1 MNINNIY
8 IQDISKFFN
17 NILNI
22 SILRAD
28 LIDPVVSGNK
38 WFKLQLYVRDAI
50 AAGKTTL
57 ATFGGPYSNHIVA
70 TSTYGASMGLET
82 VGFIRGEK
90 PVALSP
96 TLTGAMENGMTLHF
110 VSREDFEQTEK
121 ILSHNQDPSWAWIPE
136 GGYGI
141 TGAEGVKSML
151 TIKDT
156 APFDT
161 IICAVGTGTMM
172 AGLIKA
178 AAPHQQVIG
187 LSVLKNNISIDEE
200 IKALL
205 TPEESKKNFEI
216 NHDYHFG
223 GYAKHTPAL
232 IDFMNDCYK
241 KMELP
246 LDFVYTAKLV
256 YGVEDL
262 ATNGKFDPTSKILII
277 HSGGLQ
283 GNRSFKKGTF
293 IF

>member
-8 IQDISKFFN
+8 IQDISALYN

-22 SILRAD
+22 NILRAD
-28 LIDPVVSGNK
+28 MLDPVVSGNK
-38 WFKLQLYVRDAI
+38 WFKLQFYVRDAI

-57 ATFGGPYSNHIVA
+57 ATFGGPYSNHIIA
-70 TSTYGASMGLET
+70 TAKYGATMGLKT

-90 PVALSP
+90 PTTLSP
-96 TLTGAMENGMTLHF
+96 TLTDAIQHGMTLYF
-110 VSREDFEQTEK
+110 VSREDFEQTGK
-121 ILSHNQDPSWAWIPE
+121 IIAENQDPNWAWIPE

-141 TGAEGVKSML
+141 TGAEGAKSML

-156 APFDT
+156 SSYDT

-178 AAPHQQVIG
+178 AAKHQKVIG
-187 LSVLKNNISIDEE
+187 LSVLKNNVSIDAE

-205 TPEESKKNFEI
+205 TVEEVNKSFEMI
-216 NHDYHFG
+216 HDYHFG

-241 KMELP
+241 TMELP
-246 LDFVYTAKLV
+246 LDFVYTAKLM
-256 YGVEDL
+256 YGAKDL
-262 ATNGKFDPTSKILII
+262 ANKGKFEPSSKILVI

-283 GNRSFKKGTF
+283 GNRSFKKGTLTF
-293 IF
+293 

>member
-70 TSTYGASMGLET
+70 TSRYGASMGLET

-96 TLTGAMENGMTLHF
+96 TLTDAMENGMTLHF

-121 ILSHNQDPSWAWIPE
+121 IISHNQNPSWAWIPE

-156 APFDT
+156 TPFDT

-223 GYAKHTPAL
+223 GYAKHSPAL

-262 ATNGKFDPTSKILII
+262 ATKGKFDPTSKILII

>member
-8 IQDISKFFN
+8 IQDITGLCGNTLS
-17 NILNI
+17 I

-38 WFKLQLYVRDAI
+38 WFKLQFYVRDAI
-50 AAGKTTL
+50 EAGKTTL

-70 TSTYGASMGLET
+70 TSKYGATMGLQT

-90 PVALSP
+90 PLALSP
-96 TLTGAMENGMTLHF
+96 TLTDAMENGMTLHF
-110 VSREDFEQTEK
+110 VSREDFDQTDK
-121 ILSHNQDPSWAWIPE
+121 IISHNQDPSWAWIPE

-141 TGAEGVKSML
+141 QGTEGAKTLL

-156 APFDT
+156 HTFDT

-187 LSVLKNNISIDEE
+187 LSVLKNNISIDKE

-205 TPEESKKNFEI
+205 NPEESKKNFEI

-262 ATNGKFDPTSKILII
+262 ASKGKFEPTSKILLI

>member
-8 IQDISKFFN
+8 IQDISALHD

-22 SILRAD
+22 NILRAD
-28 LIDPVVSGNK
+28 MLDPVVSGNK
-38 WFKLQLYVRDAI
+38 WFKLQFYVRDAI
-50 AAGKTTL
+50 ATGKTTL
-57 ATFGGPYSNHIVA
+57 ATFGGPYSNHIIA
-70 TSTYGASMGLET
+70 TAKYGATMGLKT

-90 PVALSP
+90 PTTLSP
-96 TLTGAMENGMTLHF
+96 TLTDAIQYGMTLYF

-121 ILSHNQDPSWAWIPE
+121 IIAENQDPNWAWIPE

-141 TGAEGVKSML
+141 TGAEGAKSML

-156 APFDT
+156 SSYDT

-178 AAPHQQVIG
+178 AAPHQKIIG
-187 LSVLKNNISIDEE
+187 LSVLKNNFSIDTE

-205 TPEESKKNFEI
+205 NTEEVNKSFEMI
-216 NHDYHFG
+216 HNYHFG
-223 GYAKHTPAL
+223 GYAKHNPAL

-246 LDFVYTAKLV
+246 LDFVYTAKLM
-256 YGVEDL
+256 YGVRDL
-262 ATNGKFDPTSKILII
+262 ATKGKFEPISKILVI

-283 GNRSFKKGTF
+283 GNRSFKKGTLTF
-293 IF
+293 

>member
-8 IQDISKFFN
+8 IQDITGLCGNTLS
-17 NILNI
+17 I

-38 WFKLQLYVRDAI
+38 WFKLQFYVRDAI
-50 AAGKTTL
+50 EAGKTTL

-70 TSTYGASMGLET
+70 TAKYGATMGLQT

-96 TLTGAMENGMTLHF
+96 TLTDAMENGMTLHF

-121 ILSHNQDPSWAWIPE
+121 IISHNQDPSWAWIPE

-223 GYAKHTPAL
+223 GYAKHSPAL

-262 ATNGKFDPTSKILII
+262 ATKGKFDPTSKILII

-283 GNRSFKKGTF
+283 GNRSFKKGTL

>member
-1 MNINNIY
+1 MNIDNIY
-8 IQDISKFFN
+8 IQDISALYN

-22 SILRAD
+22 NILRAD
-28 LIDPVVSGNK
+28 VLDPVVSGNK
-38 WFKLQLYVRDAI
+38 WFKLQFYVRDAM

-57 ATFGGPYSNHIVA
+57 ATFGGPYSNHIIA
-70 TSTYGASMGLET
+70 TAKYGASMGLNT

-90 PVALSP
+90 PTTLSP
-96 TLTGAMENGMTLHF
+96 TLTDAIQYGMTLYF

-121 ILSHNQDPSWAWIPE
+121 IIAHNQDPNWAWIPE
-136 GGYGI
+136 GGYGV
-141 TGAEGVKSML
+141 TGADGAKSML

-156 APFDT
+156 SSYDT

-178 AAPHQQVIG
+178 AAPHQKVIG
-187 LSVLKNNISIDEE
+187 ISVLKNNFSIDTE

-205 TPEESKKNFEI
+205 NTEEVNKSFEMI
-216 NHDYHFG
+216 HDYHFG
-223 GYAKHTPAL
+223 GYAKHNPAL

-246 LDFVYTAKLV
+246 LDFVYTAKLM
-256 YGVEDL
+256 YGARDL
-262 ATNGKFDPTSKILII
+262 ATKGKFEPSSKILVI

-283 GNRSFKKGTF
+283 GNRSFKKGTLTF
-293 IF
+293 

>member
-1 MNINNIY
+1 MNIDNIY
-8 IQDISKFFN
+8 IQDISAFFN

-22 SILRAD
+22 NILRAD
-28 LIDPVVSGNK
+28 MLDPVVSGNK
-38 WFKLQLYVRDAI
+38 WFKLQIYVRDAI

-57 ATFGGPYSNHIVA
+57 ATFGGPYSNHIIA
-70 TSTYGASMGLET
+70 TSKYGATMGLKT

-90 PVALSP
+90 PTTLSP
-96 TLTGAMENGMTLHF
+96 TLTDALQNGMMLHF
-110 VSREDFEQTEK
+110 ITREDFEQKEK
-121 ILSHNQDPSWAWIPE
+121 IISQNQNPSWAWIPE

-141 TGAEGVKSML
+141 TGAESAKSML

-156 APFDT
+156 SSYDT

-178 AAPHQQVIG
+178 AATHQKIIG
-187 LSVLKNNISIDEE
+187 LSVLKNNISINAA

-205 TPEESKKNFEI
+205 TEEEVNKSFEI
-216 NHDYHFG
+216 IHDYHFG

-246 LDFVYTAKLV
+246 LDFVYTAKLM
-256 YGVEDL
+256 YGTQDL
-262 ATNGKFDPTSKILII
+262 ASKGKFEPSSKILVI

-283 GNRSFKKGTF
+283 GNRSFKKGTLLF
-293 IF
+293 

>member
-8 IQDISKFFN
+8 IQDITGLCN
-17 NILNI
+17 NTLSI

-70 TSTYGASMGLET
+70 TSKYGATMGLQT

-90 PVALSP
+90 REALSA
-96 TLTGAMENGMTLHF
+96 TLTDAMENGMTLHF
-110 VSREDFEQTEK
+110 VSREDFDQTEK
-121 ILSHNQDPSWAWIPE
+121 IISHNQDPSWAWIPE

-141 TGAEGVKSML
+141 QGAEGASTLL
-151 TIKDT
+151 TIKNT
-156 APFDT
+156 QIFDT

-178 AAPHQQVIG
+178 AAPHQKIIG
-187 LSVLKNNISIDEE
+187 ISVLKNNFSIETE
-200 IKALL
+200 IKELL
-205 TPEESKKNFEI
+205 TTAESKKNFEI

-256 YGVEDL
+256 YAVQDL
-262 ATNGKFDPTSKILII
+262 ASKGKFEPSSKILLI

-283 GNRSFKKGTF
+283 GNRSFKKGTLNY
-293 IF
+293 

>member
-8 IQDISKFFN
+8 IQDISALYN

-22 SILRAD
+22 NILRAD
-28 LIDPVVSGNK
+28 VLDPVVSGNK
-38 WFKLQLYVRDAI
+38 WFKLQFYVRDAI

-57 ATFGGPYSNHIVA
+57 ATFGGPYSNHIIA
-70 TSTYGASMGLET
+70 TAKYGASMGLKT

-90 PVALSP
+90 PTTLSP
-96 TLTGAMENGMTLHF
+96 TLTDAIQNGMTLHF
-110 VSREDFEQTEK
+110 VSREDFEQREK
-121 ILSHNQDPSWAWIPE
+121 IIAENQDPNWAWIPE

-141 TGAEGVKSML
+141 TGADGAKSML
-151 TIKDT
+151 TIKDSSSY
-156 APFDT
+156 DT

-178 AAPHQQVIG
+178 AAPHQKVIG
-187 LSVLKNNISIDEE
+187 LSVLKNNISIDAA

-205 TPEESKKNFEI
+205 TKEEANKNFEMI
-216 NHDYHFG
+216 HDYHFG
-223 GYAKHTPAL
+223 GYAKHKPAL
-232 IDFMNDCYK
+232 IDFMNECYK

-246 LDFVYTAKLV
+246 LDFVYTAKLM
-256 YGVEDL
+256 YGVRDL
-262 ATNGKFDPTSKILII
+262 ATKGKFEPSSKILVI

-283 GNRSFKKGTF
+283 GNRSFKKGTL

>member
-8 IQDISKFFN
+8 IQDISDLYN

-22 SILRAD
+22 NILRAD
-28 LIDPVVSGNK
+28 VLDPVVSGNK
-38 WFKLQLYVRDAI
+38 WFKLQLYVRDAT

-57 ATFGGPYSNHIVA
+57 ATFGGPYSNHIIA
-70 TSTYGASMGLET
+70 TAKYGASMGFNT

-90 PVALSP
+90 PTTLSP
-96 TLTGAMENGMTLHF
+96 TLTDAIQNGMTLHF
-110 VSREDFEQTEK
+110 VSREDFEQREK
-121 ILSHNQDPSWAWIPE
+121 IIAENQDPNWAWIPE

-141 TGAEGVKSML
+141 TGADGAKSML
-151 TIKDT
+151 TIKDSSSY
-156 APFDT
+156 DT

-178 AAPHQQVIG
+178 AAPHQKVIG
-187 LSVLKNNISIDEE
+187 LSVLKNNISIDAA

-205 TPEESKKNFEI
+205 TKEETKKNFEMI
-216 NHDYHFG
+216 HDYHFG
-223 GYAKHTPAL
+223 GYAKHKPAL
-232 IDFMNDCYK
+232 IDFMNECYK

-246 LDFVYTAKLV
+246 LDFVYTAKLM
-256 YGVEDL
+256 YGVKDL
-262 ATNGKFDPTSKILII
+262 ATKGKFEPSSKILVI

-283 GNRSFKKGTF
+283 GNRSFKKGTL

>member
-8 IQDISKFFN
+8 IQDISQICDNK
-17 NILNI
+17 LNI
-22 SILRAD
+22 NILRAD
-28 LIDPVVSGNK
+28 LIDPIVSGNK
-38 WFKLQLYVRDAI
+38 WFKLQFYVRDAI

-70 TSTYGASMGLET
+70 TSTYGASMGLHT

-96 TLTGAMENGMTLHF
+96 TLTDALENGMTLHF

-121 ILSHNQDPSWAWIPE
+121 IISHNQDPNWAWIPE
-136 GGYGI
+136 GGYGV
-141 TGAEGVKSML
+141 TGAKGAKSML

-156 APFDT
+156 TPFDT

-178 AAPHQQVIG
+178 AAPHQKVIG
-187 LSVLKNNISIDEE
+187 LSVLKNNISIYAE

-205 TPEESKKNFEI
+205 TPEESKKDFEI
-216 NHDYHFG
+216 IHRYDFG
-223 GYAKHTPAL
+223 GYAKHTPVL
-232 IDFMNDCYK
+232 VDFMNDCYK

-246 LDFVYTAKLV
+246 LDFVYTAKLL
-256 YGVEDL
+256 YGVQDL
-262 ATNGKFDPTSKILII
+262 ASKGKFDPTSKILVI

-283 GNRSFKKGTF
+283 GNRSFKKGTLCF
-293 IF
+293 

>member
-70 TSTYGASMGLET
+70 TSRYGASMGLET

-96 TLTGAMENGMTLHF
+96 TLTDAMENGMTLHF

-121 ILSHNQDPSWAWIPE
+121 IISHNQDPSWAWIPE

-156 APFDT
+156 ASFDT

-223 GYAKHTPAL
+223 GYAKHSPAL

-262 ATNGKFDPTSKILII
+262 ATKGKFDPTSKILII

-283 GNRSFKKGTF
+283 GNRSFKKGTL

>member
-8 IQDISKFFN
+8 IQDISEFFN

-70 TSTYGASMGLET
+70 TSSYGASIGLET

-96 TLTGAMENGMTLHF
+96 TLTDAMENGMTLHF

-121 ILSHNQDPSWAWIPE
+121 IISHNQDPSWAWIPE

-141 TGAEGVKSML
+141 TGAESAKSML

-156 APFDT
+156 SSYDT

-178 AAPHQQVIG
+178 AATHQKIIG
-187 LSVLKNNISIDEE
+187 LSVLKNNISI
-200 IKALL
+200 IF
-205 TPEESKKNFEI
+205 P
-216 NHDYHFG
+216 
-223 GYAKHTPAL
+223 
-232 IDFMNDCYK
+232 
-241 KMELP
+241 
-246 LDFVYTAKLV
+246 
-256 YGVEDL
+256 
-262 ATNGKFDPTSKILII
+262 II
-277 HSGGLQ
+277 F
-283 GNRSFKKGTF
+283 NIRY
-293 IF
+293 

>member
-8 IQDISKFFN
+8 IQDISALYN

-22 SILRAD
+22 NVLRAD
-28 LIDPVVSGNK
+28 VLDPVVSGNK
-38 WFKLQLYVRDAI
+38 WFKLQFYVRDAI

-57 ATFGGPYSNHIVA
+57 ATFGGPYSNHIIA
-70 TSTYGASMGLET
+70 TAKYGASMGLKT

-90 PVALSP
+90 PTTLSP
-96 TLTGAMENGMTLHF
+96 TLTDAIQNGMTLHF
-110 VSREDFEQTEK
+110 VSREDFEQREK
-121 ILSHNQDPSWAWIPE
+121 IIAENQDPNWAWIPE

-141 TGAEGVKSML
+141 TGADGAKSML
-151 TIKDT
+151 TIKDSSSY
-156 APFDT
+156 DT

-178 AAPHQQVIG
+178 AAPHQKVIG
-187 LSVLKNNISIDEE
+187 LSVLKNNISIDAA

-205 TPEESKKNFEI
+205 TKEEANKNFEMI
-216 NHDYHFG
+216 HDYHFG
-223 GYAKHTPAL
+223 GYAKHKPAL
-232 IDFMNDCYK
+232 IDFMNECYK

-246 LDFVYTAKLV
+246 LDFVYTAKLM
-256 YGVEDL
+256 YGVKDL
-262 ATNGKFDPTSKILII
+262 ATKGKFEPSSKILVI

-283 GNRSFKKGTF
+283 GNRSFKKGTL

>member
-8 IQDISKFFN
+8 IQDISEFFN

-96 TLTGAMENGMTLHF
+96 TLTDAMENGMTLHF

-121 ILSHNQDPSWAWIPE
+121 IISHNQDPSWAWIPE

-156 APFDT
+156 ASFDT

-205 TPEESKKNFEI
+205 TLEESKKNFEI

-223 GYAKHTPAL
+223 GYAKHSPAL

-262 ATNGKFDPTSKILII
+262 ATKGKFDSTSKILII

-283 GNRSFKKGTF
+283 GNRSFKKGTL

>member
-8 IQDISKFFN
+8 IQDISELFN

>member
-8 IQDISKFFN
+8 IQDISALYN

-22 SILRAD
+22 NILRAD
-28 LIDPVVSGNK
+28 MLDPIVSGNK
-38 WFKLQLYVRDAI
+38 WFKLQYYVRDAI

-57 ATFGGPYSNHIVA
+57 ATFGGPYSNHIIA
-70 TSTYGASMGLET
+70 TAKFGASMGLNT

-90 PVALSP
+90 PTTLSP
-96 TLTGAMENGMTLHF
+96 TLTGAIQHGMTLHF
-110 VSREDFEQTEK
+110 VSREDFEQREK
-121 ILSHNQDPSWAWIPE
+121 IIAENQDPNWAWIPE

-141 TGAEGVKSML
+141 TGADGAKSML
-151 TIKDT
+151 TIKDSSSY
-156 APFDT
+156 DT

-178 AAPHQQVIG
+178 AAPHQKVIG
-187 LSVLKNNISIDEE
+187 LSVLKNNISIDAA

-205 TPEESKKNFEI
+205 TKEEANKNFEMI
-216 NHDYHFG
+216 YDYHFG
-223 GYAKHTPAL
+223 GYAKHKPAL
-232 IDFMNDCYK
+232 IDFMNECYK

-246 LDFVYTAKLV
+246 LDFVYTAKLI
-256 YGVEDL
+256 YGVRDL
-262 ATNGKFDPTSKILII
+262 ATKGKFEPSSKILVI

-283 GNRSFKKGTF
+283 GNRSFKKGTL

>member
-8 IQDISKFFN
+8 IQDISELFN

-70 TSTYGASMGLET
+70 TSAYGASMGLET

-121 ILSHNQDPSWAWIPE
+121 IISHNQDPSWAWIPE

-256 YGVEDL
+256 YGIEDL
-262 ATNGKFDPTSKILII
+262 ATKGKFDPTSKILII

-283 GNRSFKKGTF
+283 GNRSFKKGTL

>member
-96 TLTGAMENGMTLHF
+96 TLTDAMENGMTLHF

-121 ILSHNQDPSWAWIPE
+121 IISHNQDPSWAWIPE

-156 APFDT
+156 ASFDT

-223 GYAKHTPAL
+223 GYAKHSPAL

-262 ATNGKFDPTSKILII
+262 ATKGKFDSTSKILII

-283 GNRSFKKGTF
+283 GNRSFKKGTL

>member
-8 IQDISKFFN
+8 IQDISALYD

-22 SILRAD
+22 NILRAD
-28 LIDPVVSGNK
+28 MLDPVVSGNK
-38 WFKLQLYVRDAI
+38 WFKLQFYVRDAI

-57 ATFGGPYSNHIVA
+57 ATLGGPYSNHIIA
-70 TSTYGASMGLET
+70 TAKYGATMGLNT

-90 PVALSP
+90 PTTLSP
-96 TLTGAMENGMTLHF
+96 TLTDAIQHGMTLHF
-110 VSREDFEQTEK
+110 VSRENFEQPEK
-121 ILSHNQDPSWAWIPE
+121 IIAHNQDPNWAWIPE
-136 GGYGI
+136 GGYGV
-141 TGAEGVKSML
+141 TGAEGAKSML

-156 APFDT
+156 SSYDT

-178 AAPHQQVIG
+178 AAPHQKVIG
-187 LSVLKNNISIDEE
+187 ISVLKNNFSIDTE

-205 TPEESKKNFEI
+205 NTEEVNKSFEMI
-216 NHDYHFG
+216 HDYHFG
-223 GYAKHTPAL
+223 GYAKHKPAL

-246 LDFVYTAKLV
+246 LDFVYTAKLM
-256 YGVEDL
+256 YGAQDL
-262 ATNGKFDPTSKILII
+262 ATKGKFEPSSKILVI

-283 GNRSFKKGTF
+283 GNRSFKKGTLTF
-293 IF
+293 

>member
-8 IQDISKFFN
+8 IQDIKGLCN
-17 NILNI
+17 NELSI

-28 LIDPVVSGNK
+28 LIDPVISGNK

-50 AAGKTTL
+50 TAGKTTL

-70 TSTYGASMGLET
+70 TSKYGASMGLHT

-90 PVALSP
+90 PVAFSP
-96 TLTGAMENGMTLHF
+96 TLTDAMENCMTLHF
-110 VSREDFEQTEK
+110 VSREDFDQTEK
-121 ILSHNQDPSWAWIPE
+121 IISHNQDPSWAWIPE

-141 TGAEGVKSML
+141 QGAEGASRLL

-156 APFDT
+156 TSFDT

-172 AGLIKA
+172 AGIIKA
-178 AAPHQQVIG
+178 AAPHQKIMG
-187 LSVLKNNISIDEE
+187 ISVLKNNMSIDAE
-200 IKALL
+200 INALL

-216 NHDYHFG
+216 IHGYDFG

-232 IDFMNDCYK
+232 IKYMNDCYQNL
-241 KMELP
+241 ELP

-256 YGVEDL
+256 YAVQDL
-262 ATNGKFDPTSKILII
+262 ATKGKFETTSKILLI

-283 GNRSFKKGTF
+283 GNRSFKKGTLLF
-293 IF
+293 

>member
-8 IQDISKFFN
+8 IQDISDLYN

-22 SILRAD
+22 NILRAD
-28 LIDPVVSGNK
+28 VLDPVVSGNK
-38 WFKLQLYVRDAI
+38 WFKLQLYVRDAT

-57 ATFGGPYSNHIVA
+57 ATFGGPYSNHIIA
-70 TSTYGASMGLET
+70 TAKYGASMGFNT

-90 PVALSP
+90 PTTLSP
-96 TLTGAMENGMTLHF
+96 TLTDAIQNGMTLHF
-110 VSREDFEQTEK
+110 VSREDFEQREK
-121 ILSHNQDPSWAWIPE
+121 IIAENQDPNWAWIPE

-141 TGAEGVKSML
+141 TGADGAKSML
-151 TIKDT
+151 TIKDSSSY
-156 APFDT
+156 DT

-178 AAPHQQVIG
+178 AAPHQKVIG
-187 LSVLKNNISIDEE
+187 LSVLKNNISIDAA

-205 TPEESKKNFEI
+205 TKEETKKKFEMI
-216 NHDYHFG
+216 HDYHFG
-223 GYAKHTPAL
+223 GYAKHKPAL
-232 IDFMNDCYK
+232 IDFMNECYK

-246 LDFVYTAKLV
+246 LDFVYTAKLM
-256 YGVEDL
+256 YGVKDL
-262 ATNGKFDPTSKILII
+262 ATKGKFEPSSKILVI

-283 GNRSFKKGTF
+283 GNRSFKKGTL